1 MKEADVADTVQAVL
15 ECSKSRTLREE
26 HKNTIKAFIQVG
38 VFLWLE
44 ELETEICRRERR

>member
-15 ECSKSRTLREE
+15 ECSKGRTLREK
-26 HKNTIKAFIQVG
+26 HKDTIKAFIQVG

-44 ELETEICRRERR
+44 ELEAEICRRESR